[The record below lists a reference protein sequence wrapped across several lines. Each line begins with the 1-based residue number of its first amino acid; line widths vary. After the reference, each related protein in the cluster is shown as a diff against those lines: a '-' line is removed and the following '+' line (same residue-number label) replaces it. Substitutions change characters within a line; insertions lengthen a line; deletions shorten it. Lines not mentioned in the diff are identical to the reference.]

1 MNALRMHSR
10 RFGVLAIARR
20 HPRLFSRLLC
30 LATPSRHLAQ
40 PTCQLNQMTS
50 LTQKTSE
57 TPCPTQK
64 Q

>member
-10 RFGVLAIARR
+10 RFGVLTIARR

-30 LATPSRHLAQ
+30 LEIEPCQ
-40 PTCQLNQMTS
+40 PQPKPQSSSQMTP
-50 LTQKTSE
+50 KTSE